1 MNKFKVGD
9 SIKVIEG
16 TVDPDYDHINIG
28 GWYGRIFAIE
38 ELDGEDGTLY
48 TIEWDSI
55 SLKSLD
61 SEIILEC
68 IEEGID
74 YKYISLLESD
84 IEKTVARDKPEDVKE
99 AIAFLDEEFFWT
111 DLGEQGERI
120 RRVISTT
127 KSKSEIDLLKAWES
141 HINEN
146 IKLPLSV
153 IYLGEPQKNISEGTK
168 LTLNKITSIDEEFGI
183 MVSVD
188 YKSSPMILPLSDV
201 DVETETNDNS
211 CIQDY
216 LIWYANH

>member
-9 SIKVIEG
+9 SIKVVEG
-16 TVDPDYDHINIG
+16 TVDPDYDHIEIG
-28 GWYGRIFAIE
+28 GWCGRIFAIE

-61 SEIILEC
+61 PEIILEC

-84 IEKTVARDKPEDVKE
+84 IEKTSARDKPEDVKA
-99 AIAFLDEEFFWT
+99 AIAFLEEEYFWT

-120 RRVISTT
+120 RKVISTS
-127 KSKSEIDLLKAWES
+127 KSKNEMDLLKAWEN
-141 HINEN
+141 HIVKN
-146 IKLPLSV
+146 IKFPLSV
-153 IYLGEPQKNISEGTK
+153 IYLGENQKNISEGAK
-168 LTLNKITSIDEEFGI
+168 LTVNKIQSIDEEFGL

-188 YKSSPMILPLSDV
+188 YKSTSMTLPLSDL
-201 DVETETNDNS
+201 DVESETDDS
-211 CIQDY
+211 LCIQDY